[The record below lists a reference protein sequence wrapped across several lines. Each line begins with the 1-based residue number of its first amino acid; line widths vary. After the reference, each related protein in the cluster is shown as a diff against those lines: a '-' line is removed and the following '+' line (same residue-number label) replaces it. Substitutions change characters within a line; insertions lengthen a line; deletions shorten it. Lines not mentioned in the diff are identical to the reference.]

1 MKMIAVS
8 SALTGLAK
16 VWIRHRR
23 LVEIWGTC
31 TTHHLLYQTSSV
43 SFLRGHPVVCR
54 ADSVLSQPL
63 CSGPVHHQA
72 LTAPTFEYLGRN
84 PRQLISL
91 SGHRAIHGNCTV
103 KVPMSIRGEG
113 EQNNWLPFSPQE
125 HDPKQKAWLSNQWH
139 KNRRSWR
146 HLLMRNWRFS
156 AKFILSDSCPG
167 TQVPYGYTRL
177 SGLWTRGCE
186 FID

>member
-23 LVEIWGTC
+23 LIEIWGTC

-63 CSGPVHHQA
+63 CSDPVHHQA
-72 LTAPTFEYLGRN
+72 LTAPTFEYLETPVNSSLCLDTGLFMETAQSRYQWASEERVN
-84 PRQLISL
+84 KTIDYPFLHRTMISNKKPDYQTN
-91 SGHRAIHGNCTV
+91 AT
-103 KVPMSIRGEG
+103 KTEG
-113 EQNNWLPFSPQE
+113 ADGIF
-125 HDPKQKAWLSNQWH
+125 
-139 KNRRSWR
+139 
-146 HLLMRNWRFS
+146 
-156 AKFILSDSCPG
+156 
-167 TQVPYGYTRL
+167 
-177 SGLWTRGCE
+177 
-186 FID
+186 